1 MNELPLILRD
11 QELPR
16 PVWAFALVWLAL
28 LGFWAWRIYRNQQQR
43 QELLTALDAAQ
54 RPDPN
59 ALLAVLG
66 NDDQPATADTLGF
79 GRVARA
85 VSGLLRNAATGA
97 PYSVVISGS
106 WGSGKSSVMLQIRE
120 QLLASSRT
128 PFRAVGL
135 NVWHYH
141 SGQHLLGGFLR
152 ELLRACDYP
161 AYRRQFRWGRFRE
174 MGFWAGFRL
183 GVAVFLLGP
192 ALLYLSGLLVQTPPL
207 ALFTRLHLVAAA
219 QGLAHW
225 LDAHSLGLLL
235 APFRLLRLSPALLGT
250 GGDAGGS
257 ALPLWSTVL
266 AWLGTLLGLVHT
278 LRTQGGAISEL
289 LPVQQFEQAAASAD
303 TGFRDQYR
311 QQFSDVLR
319 HAPDNMRIVF
329 FVDDVDRIPGSRVL
343 ELLESLNYL
352 VEISRDAR
360 ARADADARARPTGPN
375 KAPPGAVAR
384 LYFVLGM
391 HVPEVVRSLAD
402 ALNTDQHLGS
412 AADARRHAAR
422 YLEKMV
428 DLVVPMPTLA
438 QCEPE
443 QVARL
448 LFGMEADTPEPPTQT
463 KGMPR
468 RPAPANTDYAKSAA
482 YKQLGIGT

>member
-1 MNELPLILRD
+1 MNELPFILRN
-11 QELPR
+11 QEVPR
-16 PVWAFALVWLAL
+16 PLWGVLLLGLAL
-28 LGFWAWRIYRNQQQR
+28 LGLWAWRLYRYRQQR
-43 QELLTALDAAQ
+43 RALLAALDAAQ
-54 RPDPN
+54 GPNPD

-97 PYSVVISGS
+97 PYSVVISGN

-120 QLLASSRT
+120 QLLAPSRA
-128 PFRAVGL
+128 PFRSVGL
-135 NVWHYH
+135 NVWHYQ

-161 AYRRQFRWGRFRE
+161 AYRRRFRWGRFQE
-174 MGFWAGFRL
+174 MGFRAGFRL
-183 GVAVFLLGP
+183 GLALFLLGP
-192 ALLYLSGLLVQTPPL
+192 ALLYLSGLLLQTPPL
-207 ALFTRLHLVAAA
+207 ALFSRTHLVELTQLVAR
-219 QGLAHW
+219 W
-225 LDAHSLGLLL
+225 LDGHHLGVLL
-235 APFRLLRLSPALLGT
+235 APFRLLKLSPQLLHL
-250 GGDAGGS
+250 GDDTQSGPV
-257 ALPLWSTVL
+257 LPLWSTVL

-278 LRTQGGAISEL
+278 LRTQGGAITEL
-289 LPVQQFEQAAASAD
+289 LPLQQFEQAAASAD

-319 HAPDNMRIVF
+319 HAPDDLRIVF

-360 ARADADARARPTGPN
+360 ARADADARTAARPGQST
-375 KAPPGAVAR
+375 KAPVGAVAR

-402 ALNTDQHLGS
+402 ALHTDQYLGS
-412 AADARRHAAR
+412 VAEARRHAAR

-448 LFGMEADTPEPPTQT
+448 LFGIEDEPSANAEPLAEASAPTPT
-463 KGMPR
+463 KVASNR
-468 RPAPANTDYAKSAA
+468 SAA
-482 YKQLGIGT
+482 YK

>member
-1 MNELPLILRD
+1 MNELPLILRT
-11 QELPR
+11 EEVARSAWGFL
-16 PVWAFALVWLAL
+16 LLSLAL
-28 LGFWAWRIYRNQQQR
+28 LGLWAWRLYYFGQQR
-43 QELLTALDAAQ
+43 RALRQALDAAH
-54 RPDPN
+54 RPEPG

-85 VSGLLRNAATGA
+85 VAGLLRNAATGA

-120 QLLASSRT
+120 LLLAPSRA
-128 PFRAVGL
+128 PFRAVAL
-135 NVWHYH
+135 NVWHYQ

-161 AYRRQFRWGRFRE
+161 AYRHRFRWGRFRE
-174 MGFWAGFRL
+174 MGFWPGFKL
-183 GVAVFLLGP
+183 GIAVFLLGP
-192 ALLYLSGLLVQTPPL
+192 ALLYLTGLLLQTAPL
-207 ALFTRLHLVAAA
+207 ALFTRLHLVGPAQDAA
-219 QGLAHW
+219 QW
-225 LDAHSLGLLL
+225 LDNHYFGLLL
-235 APFRLLRLSPALLGT
+235 APFRLLKLSPQLLSN
-250 GGDAGGS
+250 GGEPSGS

-278 LRTQGGAISEL
+278 LRSQGGAITEL
-289 LPVQQFEQAAASAD
+289 LPLQQFEQAAASTD

-319 HAPDNMRIVF
+319 HAPDDLRIVF

-360 ARADADARARPTGPN
+360 ARADADARAAASPGQPT
-375 KAPPGAVAR
+375 KAAPGAVAR

-402 ALNTDQHLGS
+402 ALNTDQRLGTP
-412 AADARRHAAR
+412 AEARRHAAR

-448 LFGMEADTPEPPTQT
+448 LFGMEDA
-463 KGMPR
+463 
-468 RPAPANTDYAKSAA
+468 RPAAASVAPTAPTPTVAPKAIKSAA
-482 YKQLGIGT
+482 YQ

>member
-1 MNELPLILRD
+1 MNELPLILRN
-11 QELPR
+11 QEAFR
-16 PVWAFALVWLAL
+16 PMWGVVLLCLAL
-28 LGFWAWRIYRNQQQR
+28 LGFWTWRLYQLWQR
-43 QELLTALDAAQ
+43 RRTLRHTLGTAPPLD
-54 RPDPN
+54 PS

-66 NDDQPATADTLGF
+66 NDDQPATTDTLGF

-120 QLLASSRT
+120 QLRATSEQPGRT

-135 NVWHYH
+135 NVWHYQ

-161 AYRRQFRWGRFRE
+161 AYRHRFRWGRFRE
-174 MGFWAGFRL
+174 MGFWPGFKL
-183 GVAVFLLGP
+183 GIAVFLLGP
-192 ALLYLSGLLVQTPPL
+192 ALLYLSGLLLQTPPL
-207 ALFTRLHLVAAA
+207 ALFTRLHLAAMAPAVA
-219 QGLAHW
+219 QW
-225 LDAHSLGLLL
+225 LDGHGLGLGL
-235 APFRLLRLSPALLGT
+235 APFRLLRLSPQLLGL
-250 GGDAGGS
+250 GGEAGGS
-257 ALPLWSTVL
+257 TLPLWSTVL

-278 LRTQGGAISEL
+278 LRTQGGAITEL
-289 LPVQQFEQAAASAD
+289 LPLQQFEQAASAD

-319 HAPDNMRIVF
+319 HAPDNLRIVF

-360 ARADADARARPTGPN
+360 ARADADARARPTGPD
-375 KAPPGAVAR
+375 KAPAGAVAR

-412 AADARRHAAR
+412 PAEARRHAAR
-422 YLEKMV
+422 YLEKML

-448 LFGMEADTPEPPTQT
+448 LFGLEDT
-463 KGMPR
+463 
-468 RPAPANTDYAKSAA
+468 APAGQPSEEPDSSATRSSSAA
-482 YKQLGIGT
+482 YNVKLK

>member
-1 MNELPLILRD
+1 MTDFPLVH
-11 QELPR
+11 QNPTGWS
-16 PVWAFALVWLAL
+16 WALAL
-28 LGFWAWRIYRNQQQR
+28 LCLVVLSLWAWRLHRYQQR
-43 QELLTALDAAQ
+43 RQALRQALGTAPP
-54 RPDPN
+54 PDPN
-59 ALLAVLG
+59 ALLAMLG

-120 QLLASSRT
+120 QLLSPSRT

-135 NVWHYH
+135 NVWHYQN
-141 SGQHLLGGFLR
+141 GQHLLSGFLR
-152 ELLRACDYP
+152 ELLRACDYA
-161 AYRRQFRWGRFRE
+161 AYRQRFRWGRFRE
-174 MGFWAGFRL
+174 MGFWPGFKL
-183 GVAVFLLGP
+183 GVNVFLLGP
-192 ALLYLSGLLVQTPPL
+192 ALLYLSGLLLQTPPL
-207 ALFTRLHLVAAA
+207 ALFSRLGLVVPTQA
-219 QGLAHW
+219 LAYW
-225 LDAHSLGLLL
+225 LDAHNLGLGL
-235 APFRLLRLSPALLGT
+235 APFRLLRLSPQLLGL
-250 GGDAGGS
+250 GGKAGGS

-278 LRTQGGAISEL
+278 LRTQGGALTEL
-289 LPVQQFEQAAASAD
+289 LPLQQFEQAASAD

-319 HAPDNMRIVF
+319 HAPNNLRIVF

-360 ARADADARARPTGPN
+360 ARADADARARPTGPD

-412 AADARRHAAR
+412 AAEARRHAAR

-448 LFGMEADTPEPPTQT
+448 LFGMEEDTTRVAPPHR
-463 KGMPR
+463 K
-468 RPAPANTDYAKSAA
+468 
-482 YKQLGIGT
+482 